1 MALGPHDHVIT
12 FSKHGFSF
20 VVDVWRNLN
29 PMDLI
34 SGTTGGIISTL
45 ILHPLDLVKVR
56 FQGNFKHQQYLGNIF
71 NSVSFPMVFCS
82 LRRDRCR
89 FPTAV
94 SWTWQC
100 TCFHLPSWWHAW
112 TLSGRSP

>member
-1 MALGPHDHVIT
+1 MALGPHDHVIN

-34 SGTTGGIISTL
+34 SGTTGGVISTL

-56 FQGNFKHQQYLGNIF
+56 FQGNFKDNKNWENF
-71 NSVSFPMVFCS
+71 
-82 LRRDRCR
+82 
-89 FPTAV
+89 
-94 SWTWQC
+94 
-100 TCFHLPSWWHAW
+100 
-112 TLSGRSP
+112 